1 MVYKYTTADAGL
13 LAALQTLVEKLADR
27 QLADRIAA
35 AMRGDDMSKVE
46 EPIAQK
52 VVSGEEAGKI
62 LGLDRRSVTLLAKQ
76 GHIQRVVLPGRVRS
90 CGFLRASVEALLAA
104 KGGDK

>member
-1 MVYKYTTADAGL
+1 MSYKYTTADSGL

-35 AMRGDDMSKVE
+35 AIRGDDAPKVE

-52 VVSGEEAGKI
+52 VVSGAEAGKI
-62 LGLDRRSVTLLAKQ
+62 LGLDRRSVTLLATQ

-90 CGFLRASVEALLAA
+90 CGFLRESVEALLAA